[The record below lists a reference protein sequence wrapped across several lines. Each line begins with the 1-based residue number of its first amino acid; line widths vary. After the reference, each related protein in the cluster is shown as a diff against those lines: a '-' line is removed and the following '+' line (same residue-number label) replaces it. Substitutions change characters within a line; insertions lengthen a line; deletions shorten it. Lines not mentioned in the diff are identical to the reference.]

1 MDWNSDR
8 FYWNMFWTIVMA
20 VAVTAFIVWFVNHRT
35 DVGTHTASNIP
46 AVTDPATNPQSLP
59 APIR

>member
-1 MDWNSDR
+1 MWNSDR
-8 FYWNMFWTIVMA
+8 SYWNMFWTIVMA

-35 DVGTHTASNIP
+35 DVGTHTASNTPSVAAP
-46 AVTDPATNPQSLP
+46 ANNPQSPP